1 MPESGPSRAVSP
13 HIAGL
18 DSLRGIAAL
27 LVMLHHVWLLGAVRP
42 GVWEWRLL
50 HYSPLRMIVEG
61 RPPVILFF
69 VLSGFVLAHA
79 LLRRSTPYGHFA
91 TRRLTRIY
99 PPFAVAILASAIGY
113 ALLDPGTVR
122 PFSAWFGSLWRDGFR
137 PETVLGR
144 LLMPGSGRDDLDPV
158 VWSLVHELRIS
169 LILPV
174 LLWVSRRNWTA
185 LLVGSLVVQWLV
197 VPFGMDAATGGACRS
212 WLSCRP
218 YWGESFGG
226 SLLVSAYF
234 VVFFVLGIGIA
245 VHRDRLHGW
254 LAGWPGWTAPVLLVA
269 SLCLLSG
276 WPADGDLAFG
286 AGAALLIVLVLET
299 RGFAW
304 VLGAAPLRGLG
315 RISYSLYLIH
325 LPVFLAVIYGLTAVP
340 AGLRVAMLVP
350 VSLLIAWLF
359 HRAVEAPAQTLGRF
373 LTASRGRSAQ
383 PSDARPR
390 ASARA

>member
-1 MPESGPSRAVSP
+1 
-13 HIAGL
+13 
-18 DSLRGIAAL
+18 
-27 LVMLHHVWLLGAVRP
+27 
-42 GVWEWRLL
+42 
-50 HYSPLRMIVEG
+50 
-61 RPPVILFF
+61 
-69 VLSGFVLAHA
+69 
-79 LLRRSTPYGHFA
+79 
-91 TRRLTRIY
+91 
-99 PPFAVAILASAIGY
+99 VAILVSAAGY
-113 ALLDPGTVR
+113 ALLDPGTLR
-122 PFSAWFGSLWRDGFR
+122 PFSSWFGSLWRDGFR

-174 LLWVSRRNWTA
+174 LLWVGRRNWMA
-185 LLVGSLVVQWLV
+185 LLVGSLAVQWLV
-197 VPFGMDAATGGACRS
+197 VPFGVDAATGAACRG

-218 YWGESFGG
+218 YWGASFGG

-234 VVFFVLGIGIA
+234 VVFFVVGIGIA
-245 VHRDRLHGW
+245 VHRERLRAW
-254 LAGWPGWTAPVLLVA
+254 LVAWPGWIAPVLLVA

-286 AGAALLIVLVLET
+286 AGAGLLIVLVLEA
-299 RGFAW
+299 RGFAL
-304 VLGAAPLRGLG
+304 VLSAAPLRGLG

-325 LPVFLAVIYGLTAVP
+325 LPVFLILVYSLTSVP

-359 HRAVEAPAQTLGRF
+359 HRAVEAPAQALGRF